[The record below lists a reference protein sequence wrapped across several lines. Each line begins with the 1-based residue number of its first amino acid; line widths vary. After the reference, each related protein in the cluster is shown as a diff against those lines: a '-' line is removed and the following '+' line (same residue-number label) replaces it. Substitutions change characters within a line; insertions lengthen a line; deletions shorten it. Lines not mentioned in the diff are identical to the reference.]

1 MCSSVALVIVSLFFV
16 VDADPYYFPDWKQCY
31 YAWKNYP
38 IGKSNETLCS
48 KGDTTTSLVIWMA
61 SHGFEG
67 NPCALNTWLNN
78 NNGYQ
83 GSNIL
88 WSRAADAWTMSY
100 VGGYRPDDFR
110 YDKSCTC
117 IDNGMGV
124 LAQIDGCDSSFYV
137 VLTSCNCVHGMYTI
151 RDPTGCYDKTGTI
164 HAYDV
169 KWYVVFR

>member
-1 MCSSVALVIVSLFFV
+1 MCSSVALVIVALFFV
-16 VDADPYYFPDWKQCY
+16 VSADPYYFPDWKQCY

-67 NPCALNTWLNN
+67 NPRTLNTWLNN

-100 VGGYRPDDFR
+100 IGVIALMTLGM
-110 YDKSCTC
+110 KSP
-117 IDNGMGV
+117 V
-124 LAQIDGCDSSFYV
+124 LALTMGWGFLLKLMV
-137 VLTSCNCVHGMYTI
+137 VTVHSMLFSPLAT
-151 RDPTGCYDKTGTI
+151 
-164 HAYDV
+164 
-169 KWYVVFR
+169 VFMECTPSVIQLAVMIKQAPSMHTM